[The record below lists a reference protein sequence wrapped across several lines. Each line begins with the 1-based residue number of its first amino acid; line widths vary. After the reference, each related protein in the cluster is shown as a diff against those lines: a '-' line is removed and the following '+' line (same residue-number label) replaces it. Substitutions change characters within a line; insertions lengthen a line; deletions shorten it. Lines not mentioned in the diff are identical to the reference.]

1 MNTQALESRG
11 SDFLRVM
18 EKVHRESLVSV
29 RWTLFYA
36 FLFLMFLFVVSVGIL
51 YLFTGEIVSKWSFGA
66 LVPFSAAWVLLYL
79 KFRQMLAESR
89 EMLDDLRREEFPN
102 GRPMQDV
109 VLTGEQKIVKYKQDI
124 AKRVW
129 KTVGVYCCCVLLV
142 SAVIVYCHDA
152 FTLSLKLGW
161 IFGGSF
167 FVVCTI
173 LALCAVPNFKKKLE
187 REYLVGADKKN
198 DPNEP

>member
-1 MNTQALESRG
+1 MSAQALESRG
-11 SDFLRVM
+11 SDFLMAM
-18 EKVHRESLVSV
+18 EKVHRGSAAAA
-29 RWTLFYA
+29 RRALFGA
-36 FLFLMFLFVVSVGIL
+36 FVFLMVVFAVFSFLL
-51 YLFTGEIVSKWSFGA
+51 YLMTEKAISVWTIGLFIF
-66 LVPFSAAWVLLYL
+66 LAAVWALLYL

-89 EMLDDLRREEFPN
+89 ERLDKLIGSEFPN
-102 GRPMQDV
+102 GRPMQDI